1 MISYKQGNLLE
12 VTEGIIVHGCN
23 AQGRMGSGVALAVR
37 HKYPGAYE
45 KYVQDLQT
53 EAVELGMVSWY
64 RPTSCLY
71 IASAITQYKY
81 GYDGHKYV
89 NYDALTEC
97 FAEVLERAKVEGLDV
112 HMPLIGAG
120 LGGGTWSEISEL
132 INSLDPDNKVSM
144 TCWMLK

>member
-1 MISYKQGNLLE
+1 MILYKQGNLLE

-64 RPTSCLY
+64 SPTSCLY